1 MSPSFPIKLY
11 ITQANHEIFLLTF
24 FFLRAILIV
33 ICCYMKSKRMGLPWQ
48 PKVNVFYTII
58 LTMKRFASPLQQY
71 LDFLYT
77 TNNGAFLENLSNK
90 KLTSLKVALYL
101 ALAKIRISRG
111 YNHNKSYRM
120 NRKR

>member
-11 ITQANHEIFLLTF
+11 ITQANHVIFLLTF
-24 FFLRAILIV
+24 FFLRAILVV
-33 ICCYMKSKRMGLPWQ
+33 ICCYMESKRMGLPWQ
-48 PKVNVFYTII
+48 PKVNIFYTIV

-90 KLTSLKVALYL
+90 KLTSLKVALYFSTGKKL
-101 ALAKIRISRG
+101 GSHVAITII
-111 YNHNKSYRM
+111 NQIE
-120 NRKR
+120 